1 MIFYTLPPKDIEWD
15 YLLVN
20 PKNYKELFERI
31 FKHAILDSGV
41 MIFHENPNLKDYPKN
56 FINFWKHEAK
66 RLTKIFGDRLWITI
80 PDYPDDYHPGQF
92 GDNVSK
98 TIENIKEFIKIDGVN
113 WIPVIQSNYLNIFSF
128 IKSCEKI
135 KEIIGDYPRIAIGT
149 VCKTNSLKFI
159 EYCCRIA
166 RGFFPKSHIHAFGL
180 TLRALPKVKNFINS
194 FDSLAYSFPRT
205 RGHLCK
211 NKKERI
217 EYFYKYIKRVKDILK
232 EVSE

>member
-1 MIFYTLPPKDIEWD
+1 MSIKFYTLPPKNIEWD

-20 PKNYKELFERI
+20 PKNYNELFKRK

-41 MIFHENPNLKDYPKN
+41 MIFHQNPNLKDYPKN

-66 RLTKIFGDRLWITI
+66 RLSKIFDNKLWITI
-80 PDYPDDYHPGQF
+80 PDYPDDYYPGQF

-98 TIENIKEFIKIDGVN
+98 TIENIKEFIKIDEVN
-113 WIPVIQSNYLNIFSF
+113 WVPVIQGRYLNILSF
-128 IKSCEKI
+128 IGSCERI

-149 VCKTNSLKFI
+149 VCKTNRIKFI

-180 TLRALPKVKNFINS
+180 TLRALPKVKNYINS
-194 FDSLAYSFPRT
+194 FDSLAYTFPRKK
-205 RGHLCK
+205 GHSCK
-211 NKKERI
+211 NKEEKI
-217 EYFYKYIKRVKDILK
+217 KYFHEYIKRIEEIINL
-232 EVSE
+232 